1 MSDINSR
8 QSSELIES
16 EHNAFT
22 GRDKELLRKVAYFI
36 PLLPFPSPEKAESYC
51 VFMYGDAR

>member
-1 MSDINSR
+1 M
-8 QSSELIES
+8 IES

-22 GRDKELLRKVAYFI
+22 GRDKELLRKVACFI
-36 PLLPFPSPEKAESYC
+36 PLLPFPSSEKAESYC